1 MIFRLISTVSI
12 ILVMSTNWTVSAKEE
27 FSVDRE
33 LSYCRLQVKRALK
46 ELRPYNFNM
55 QPRNI
60 LQGDKQKG
68 WNLREA
74 KAEDEA
80 QQAAIAA
87 ETTDKTT
94 KTTKTNRQAQ
104 ATRKRV
110 ANDVEVITRDCGKL
124 YSECDQVEKENR
136 IVRYLDKFTENNPII
151 QGNRDNAF
159 NKLWFQLEAN
169 GMGDEFARQVLI
181 GYIKQSGLSD
191 RDAKRLT
198 RDRVVS

>member
-1 MIFRLISTVSI
+1 MMANGEIIKERTSIGGRLRT
-12 ILVMSTNWTVSAKEE
+12 L
-27 FSVDRE
+27 
-33 LSYCRLQVKRALK
+33 CRLATDE
-46 ELRPYNFNM
+46 ELAETVAT
-55 QPRNI
+55 
-60 LQGDKQKG
+60 
-68 WNLREA
+68 REA

-80 QQAAIAA
+80 QQAAQVT
-87 ETTDKTT
+87 ETTTKIT
-94 KTTKTNRQAQ
+94 KTRGQAQ

-169 GMGDEFARQVLI
+169 GTGDEFARQVLI
-181 GYIKQSGLSD
+181 GYIKQSGLSE